1 MKYFVISD
9 VHSYYGPMK
18 EALDGAGFDPKNEN
32 HTLIVAGDLFDRGD
46 DTRKVYRYIKRLP
59 RKILVR
65 GNHEDLFEDMVRR
78 GFYCSYDVH
87 NGTVKTIGDLNGRK
101 DIDYDYLDEGDIRI
115 HARSAKTKELV
126 EWIDGNYVDYA
137 EFPKFIIVHS
147 YLPTER
153 VESRKLGGL
162 DKTIRMRNWRKAG
175 EDAWKESR
183 WRNPY
188 ACMKLV
194 GGIPKGKK
202 LIVGHWHASYAW
214 SEETGTPE
222 FGEGARFDA
231 WEGENL
237 IMIDA
242 CTAISGRCNVFV
254 FEEEK
259 APKLGKTRNQWKN
272 G

>member
-1 MKYFVISD
+1 MKYFTISD

-18 EALDGAGFDPKNEN
+18 EALDKAGFDPKNEN

-46 DTRKVYRYIKRLP
+46 DTRKVYGFVKRLP

-65 GNHEDLFEDMVRR
+65 GNHEDLFEDMVDR
-78 GFYCSYDVH
+78 GFYYSYDVH
-87 NGTVKTIGDLNGRK
+87 NGTVKTICDLNGRRG
-101 DIDYDYLDEGDIRI
+101 IDYDYLDEGSIKIPAHSD
-115 HARSAKTKELV
+115 KTKEFV
-126 EWIDGNYVDYA
+126 EWIDENYVDYA
-137 EFPKFIIVHS
+137 EFSKFIVVHS

-153 VESRKLGGL
+153 IESGEWYR
-162 DKTIRMRNWRKAG
+162 IARMRNWRKAG
-175 EDAWKESR
+175 EAAWKESR
-183 WRNPY
+183 WESPY
-188 ACMKLV
+188 DYMKLV

-202 LIVGHWHASYAW
+202 LIAGHWHASYAW

-242 CTAISGRCNVFV
+242 CTAVSGRCNVFV